1 MHNFGKVMPKNLYK
15 CSPRLLQQH
24 YGISS
29 GIEINS
35 LVNMAP
41 QKIPLSH
48 DKLDKPLQHGQ
59 ADEPMV
65 PPIENSDFDSE
76 ADSDSSDS
84 EFNDSLNEYIGLMPL
99 YVDQAQDENG
109 SMIVQQGSGED
120 LETSSDTDPTL
131 AELLQTSDS
140 DEADDIENRWSPI
153 LFLISPMS
161 AEESDDALMPA
172 GPESDEY
179 MGDLELGSSD
189 DDELPHEMCEC
200 PNTEDG
206 YMGDLDLGS
215 SDEAEMPHEKC
226 ECPNTEE
233 SDGYMGD
240 IESGIEIDDY
250 TVNPR
255 EELGQEELM
264 IISAEQHIANGLER
278 LTQFRIPPPTSAAI
292 CPICQINK

>member
-1 MHNFGKVMPKNLYK
+1 MG
-15 CSPRLLQQH
+15 
-24 YGISS
+24 
-29 GIEINS
+29 
-35 LVNMAP
+35 P
-41 QKIPLSH
+41 QRIPLSH
-48 DKLDKPLQHGQ
+48 DKLEIPLEHGQ
-59 ADEPMV
+59 ADQPIV
-65 PPIENSDFDSE
+65 PPIVDSDVDSE

-84 EFNDSLNEYIGLMPL
+84 EFNDGLNDYLGLMPL
-99 YVDQAQDENG
+99 DVDQAQDEIG
-109 SMIVQQGSGED
+109 SLIVQQGSCED
-120 LETSSDTDPTL
+120 LDTSSDTDPTL

-140 DEADDIENRWSPI
+140 DEADDIVNRWSPI

-172 GPESDEY
+172 GPESDGY
-179 MGDLELGSSD
+179 MGDFELGSSD
-189 DDELPHEMCEC
+189 DAELPHEMCEC

-233 SDGYMGD
+233 SDGYLGD

-255 EELGQEELM
+255 EEIWQEELM
-264 IISAEQHIANGLER
+264 IISAEQHIANGLFR

>member
-15 CSPRLLQQH
+15 CSPRRLQQH

-41 QKIPLSH
+41 QNIPLSH
-48 DKLDKPLQHGQ
+48 DKLDIPLQHGQ

-179 MGDLELGSSD
+179 MGDFELGSSD
-189 DDELPHEMCEC
+189 D
-200 PNTEDG
+200 
-206 YMGDLDLGS
+206 
-215 SDEAEMPHEKC
+215 AEMPHEMC

-233 SDGYMGD
+233 SDGYLGD
-240 IESGIEIDDY
+240 IENGIEIDDY